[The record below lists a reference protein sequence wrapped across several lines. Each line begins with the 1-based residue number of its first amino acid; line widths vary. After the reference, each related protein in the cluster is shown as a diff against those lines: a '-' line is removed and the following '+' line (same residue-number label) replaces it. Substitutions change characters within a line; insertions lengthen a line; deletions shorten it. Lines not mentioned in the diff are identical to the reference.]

1 MRLEQL
7 YALVEIAQLSSM
19 AKAARKLHTS
29 NQNISKWISQ
39 LEDEF
44 NVILFTRS
52 NKGVYLTPEGKVI
65 YELAVEITNKTDSL
79 RHYVDQMPKVNHSL
93 KGILHLHAH
102 INQTAMMIPLLEKM
116 HLFYPNI
123 RLSLSTALE
132 LPSPEQFASGDYH
145 IAFTCEPKSHMEILD
160 KYSRE
165 VEMFCYREDS
175 LKVVMNQD
183 SPYINQSTM
192 SLKTLSRLPFID
204 YAGDLK
210 KPSFVRQLFASH
222 DLPSTIIF
230 SCDDPLIS
238 LEYIARNDAYCFG
251 SNSIMQ
257 VYSHAAQL
265 PITIKPLKEKI
276 MMCNLMMIT
285 KNRKNCSKEIEAFKH
300 VFNYQYQDEYKQIME
315 LDK

>member
-7 YALVEIAQLSSM
+7 YALVEIAKLSSM
-19 AKAARKLHTS
+19 AKAARNLHTS
-29 NQNISKWISQ
+29 SQNISKWISQ
-39 LEDEF
+39 LEEEF

-52 NKGVYLTPEGKVI
+52 NKGVYLTPEGKAI

-79 RHYVDQMPKVNHSL
+79 KYYVDQLPKVNHSL
-93 KGILHLHAH
+93 KGVLHLHAH

-123 RLSLSTALE
+123 RLSLRTALE

-145 IAFTCEPKSHMEILD
+145 IAFTCEPRSEMAVLKRYA
-160 KYSRE
+160 KE
-165 VEMFCYREDS
+165 VDMYCYREDS

-192 SLKTLSRLPFID
+192 SLKTLSKLPFID
-204 YAGDLK
+204 YTGDLK
-210 KPSFVRQLFASH
+210 KPSFVRQLFASYE
-222 DLPSTIIF
+222 LPSTIIF

-276 MMCNLMMIT
+276 MMCNLMMLT
-285 KNRKNCSKEIEAFKH
+285 KNKKSCGKEIEAFKRI
-300 VFNYQYQDEYKQIME
+300 FSYQYDDELKKITSF
-315 LDK
+315 DI